1 MLLVSFSLMSILF
14 SVYIYAKPVGSQR
27 VMHRNILIC
36 FDRNKLLNT
45 NLNLNFSI
53 SSEDQAIRM
62 YWLKIIIYNAT
73 RKSSHNLHFCSHDFI
88 HLDQYSFAAH
98 SVRLLFGIFRRLL

>member
-1 MLLVSFSLMSILF
+1 MLLVSFSLMSTPF

-36 FDRNKLLNT
+36 FYRNKLLNT
-45 NLNLNFSI
+45 NLNLNLNFSI

-62 YWLKIIIYNAT
+62 YWL
-73 RKSSHNLHFCSHDFI
+73 
-88 HLDQYSFAAH
+88 
-98 SVRLLFGIFRRLL
+98 